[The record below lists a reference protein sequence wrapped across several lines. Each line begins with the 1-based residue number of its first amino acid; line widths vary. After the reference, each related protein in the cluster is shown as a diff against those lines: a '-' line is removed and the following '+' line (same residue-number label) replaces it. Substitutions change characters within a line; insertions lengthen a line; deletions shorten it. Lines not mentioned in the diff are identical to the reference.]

1 MTTHT
6 SRGRPGGLPAE
17 VTSFV
22 GRRHEVT
29 EVRRLLAASRA
40 VTLTGTGGVG
50 KTRLAVRVGQEVRRA
65 FRDGVW
71 LVELGALDCPD
82 VLADAVAEAL
92 EIRDGAG
99 PPLTALTGHLRDK
112 QALIILDNCEH
123 LLDACAVLA
132 DTLLRRAPELR
143 ILATSRQAL
152 GIAGEQSLPVPPLNL
167 PDCRTARTSSLDGFL
182 QSESVR
188 LFAERGRAAHPG
200 FAVTDDNREV
210 VCHIVRRLDGLPL
223 AIELAAVRLRAL
235 SAQQLLDRLDDRFR
249 LLSAGRRAVLPR
261 HQTLRAL
268 IDWSYALCSHE
279 ERLLWQRAS
288 VFAGGMDLEAAEAVC
303 SGDGI
308 ARQDVVDLVIALVD
322 KCVLIREDHPDGVRY
337 QMLETLR
344 AYGAER
350 LAGPGERAALRERH
364 RGYYRDLAARA
375 RAELFGPDQVR
386 WLRRLQA
393 EHANLRTA
401 LESGLASRETSA
413 ESLSMATDLLYHWI
427 TSYYPGEGRG
437 WLERALAT
445 APGPARSPAPLRGR
459 ALWAAAWLAIIQADL
474 PAATRLL
481 RESERIGRRLGDASI
496 LGYVALFRGMAAM
509 CAGRAPEAIDLY
521 RQALEHHRG
530 TGDPAAAAL
539 TLIRLSMAYSF
550 LGRSPEAVR
559 AGQECLELCDA
570 HGEGWHRAYMMT
582 ALGMEMWRQGDLTRA
597 TELERGSL
605 SFDRSLDDLLGAGV
619 TIEVLAWIA
628 ATRGDF
634 QRAARLLGVL
644 RGVWGAVGA
653 PLSGFG
659 HLAGYHEEC
668 RERTRAALGEAA
680 YETALRRGAALGPRE
695 ALAYALGEDP
705 AGVRASRTR
714 PGDGDGAA
722 VLTRREH
729 EIAGLVARGLTNKE
743 IAAALVIAQRTAE
756 GHIEHILAKLGF
768 NSRAQIAVWVGDHAR
783 DEQATDGPPNGSP
796 DGSPDG
802 DGGHVNGARARRPAA
817 RDADGCDAGGCA
829 DGRVTRGGRR

>member
-1 MTTHT
+1 MTAVTTHT

-288 VFAGGMDLEAAEAVC
+288 VFAGDGPGGGRGGLLRRRDRPPGRRGPGDRPGGQVRADTRGP
-303 SGDGI
+303 SGRRPLPDAGDP
-308 ARQDVVDLVIALVD
+308 AR
-322 KCVLIREDHPDGVRY
+322 
-337 QMLETLR
+337 LR
-344 AYGAER
+344 GRAPGR
-350 LAGPGERAALRERH
+350 SGERAALRERH

-756 GHIEHILAKLGF
+756 GT
-768 NSRAQIAVWVGDHAR
+768 SSTSW
-783 DEQATDGPPNGSP
+783 PSWGS
-796 DGSPDG
+796 
-802 DGGHVNGARARRPAA
+802 
-817 RDADGCDAGGCA
+817 
-829 DGRVTRGGRR
+829 TRGRRSRCGWGTTPATSRPRTALRTAHRTALRMVTAGT